1 MLGYEPAGIIIV
13 KLEFWHV
20 FLIFGTFRCGNQ
32 YFEKVTPKTETSD
45 RDLSFGSDQAS
56 WELQICDKKWDGV
69 WKTTFPTAGDIFLA
83 GNRDFDEFSL
93 PNCRSRPGVQRGRV
107 KTSKKRFPDQKIS
120 KIVELTRKF
129 HRNYKHHWQTNKILK
144 CMLAPES
151 PRIAQKP

>member
-1 MLGYEPAGIIIV
+1 M
-13 KLEFWHV
+13 
-20 FLIFGTFRCGNQ
+20 IFGTFRCGNQ
-32 YFEKVTPKTETSD
+32 YFEKVTPETETSD

-93 PNCRSRPGVQRGRV
+93 PNCRSRPGVQLGRV

-129 HRNYKHHWQTNKILK
+129 HCNYKDHCCLVPTKHTPNTAHVW
-144 CMLAPES
+144 S
-151 PRIAQKP
+151 PTRENIRRLIRGHKVCVMVWDNYS